1 MKKTYIQPQAAVY
14 ELEPRQVLAASG
26 GTESPLKF
34 KQADAPDDDNED
46 MW

>member
-14 ELEPRQVLAASG
+14 ELNPQQLLAASG
-26 GTESPLKF
+26 GVESPLDF
-34 KQADAPDDDNED
+34 KEDDAPDDDNED

>member
-14 ELEPRQVLAASG
+14 ELEPQQVLAASG
-26 GTESPLKF
+26 GTEPPLKF
-34 KQADAPDDDNED
+34 TEGGAPEDDNEG

>member
-14 ELEPRQVLAASG
+14 GLEPQQVLASSG
-26 GTESPLKF
+26 GTELPLYF
-34 KQADAPDDDNED
+34 KEGEVPEDDNEV